1 MNILNKIVFGTM
13 SISDKNNSVNLLEYA
28 LKNFNTFHLSS
39 EYKSF
44 KKISKIFKE
53 KKTNLILKLAEP
65 NFNQRYFSK
74 KRFLDK
80 LKFYQKKLG
89 YDKKDFNPM
98 DVARQFIE

>member
-1 MNILNKIVFGTM
+1 MLLTWVKLLKFMNILNKIVFGTM

-53 KKTNLILKLAEP
+53 KKKLI
-65 NFNQRYFSK
+65 
-74 KRFLDK
+74 
-80 LKFYQKKLG
+80 
-89 YDKKDFNPM
+89 
-98 DVARQFIE
+98 